1 MKYPTVS
8 SLCEGIAESIR
19 RKEGSTELINP
30 QDFAERIEALQ
41 SGSGGESGGLMIEY
55 LDVSAYSNIEGI
67 EQLFLMFSI
76 LAKYDTT
83 GYGAVI
89 ASPFITKNINIEK
102 QFKAVM
108 IDFTMQMVD
117 MGRIGTIKESLIAQ
131 GFTQEDIDSIPRL
144 TKEQFYSLE

>member
-41 SGSGGESGGLMIEY
+41 IGSGESASTIEY
-55 LDVSAYSNIEGI
+55 LDMTNVSAMILYHIA
-67 EQLFLMFSI
+67 MFSLENKVTTLDGEVYIAPTFTIQSI
-76 LAKYDTT
+76 LGGTLDKLI
-83 GYGAVI
+83 AV
-89 ASPFITKNINIEK
+89 S
-102 QFKAVM
+102 
-108 IDFTMQMVD
+108 IDLNMPISIS
-117 MGRIGTIKESLIAQ
+117 MGGDAYTGTISGMLSICGINDLSA
-131 GFTQEDIDSIPRL
+131 IPRL